1 MIPEERNRG
10 FAFGTKERF
19 LPFQRKDRSVQAKR
33 RKQKIQSDS
42 RERRNARIQL
52 LCRSRSSL
60 SYPCFLPPAMAPPS
74 SISFLPDELPVH
86 AAGRAPAVE
95 SPSQNCQSASG
106 LLPAQCQALP
116 LSCCLAL
123 SYWLRCL
130 ASFCLIQESRWT
142 GSWEEEDNYTVNAR
156 ETKEN
161 AEEMS
166 WKHEMQSVEKYHW
179 YLTNMTLSGDI

>member
-1 MIPEERNRG
+1 MTRGKDDIDNLCVSEYIFFKPLLLRIGLAKAPFEHRKLTGILKEMIPEERNRG

-86 AAGRAPAVE
+86 AVGRTPAVE

-106 LLPAQCQALP
+106 LLPAQCRALP

-142 GSWEEEDNYTVNAR
+142 GS
-156 ETKEN
+156 
-161 AEEMS
+161 
-166 WKHEMQSVEKYHW
+166 
-179 YLTNMTLSGDI
+179 